1 MSIQLSQQRFFM
13 LSDFSILVNQSKE
26 RFTRYEEGRKRKEK
40 LMLLKNKK
48 MQSKN
53 VAFFEPGVSLKG
65 SKVCVPNDTESIGG
79 ESYAA
84 NTVAF
89 LSKNTRK

>member
-1 MSIQLSQQRFFM
+1 
-13 LSDFSILVNQSKE
+13 
-26 RFTRYEEGRKRKEK
+26 
-40 LMLLKNKK
+40 MLLKNKK